1 MSRLCGGGQAPAS
14 SHKSW
19 QAGASFIVFNFWQQ
33 RLPGE
38 TTRKPRLPG
47 RHWSVALAF
56 PGSSSAC
63 RVREPTVGAR
73 GSRGGLSSP
82 FRKPPNCASQSFLGS
97 SGRDKK
103 RTVKPGRHQHNNQ
116 SLEVQTA
123 QGVRIDSRRACTKQ
137 RFGSSPSYAKSI
149 SRARARLAAFFLA
162 APTLQP

>member
-19 QAGASFIVFNFWQQ
+19 QAGARSLFSISGSSGCLG
-33 RLPGE
+33 R
-38 TTRKPRLPG
+38 PRESPAYQADTGAWL
-47 RHWSVALAF
+47 LAF

-97 SGRDKK
+97 SGAKK
-103 RTVKPGRHQHNNQ
+103 NGQSVQNTSMTTINPWKSKQHKASELIVGGPAQ
-116 SLEVQTA
+116 SK
-123 QGVRIDSRRACTKQ
+123 D
-137 RFGSSPSYAKSI
+137 
-149 SRARARLAAFFLA
+149 LAVHPPTRNPFLA
-162 APTLQP
+162 PAPGWRCFS